1 MNTVFVSK
9 NLRKSKIKIFSKKKK
24 KNSKKRLTRK
34 VVCVKICRLSVEAV
48 MKLEKRIDKQARKN
62 TQVNFLDFCQRLRKV
77 NCKGKRD
84 RLNSRV

>member
-34 VVCVKICRLSVEAV
+34 VVCVKICRLSVETAL
-48 MKLEKRIDKQARKN
+48 KLEKRIDKQARK
-62 TQVNFLDFCQRLRKV
+62 THKSIFKKKAKKREKV
-77 NCKGKRD
+77 NCKEKETD
-84 RLNSRV
+84 

>member
-34 VVCVKICRLSVEAV
+34 VVCVKICRLSVETAL
-48 MKLEKRIDKQARKN
+48 KLEKRIDKQARK
-62 TQVNFLDFCQRLRKV
+62 THKSIFRFLPAVEKKSTVKEKETD
-77 NCKGKRD
+77 
-84 RLNSRV
+84 

>member
-34 VVCVKICRLSVEAV
+34 VVCVKICRLSVETAL
-48 MKLEKRIDKQARKN
+48 KLEKRIDKQARK
-62 TQVNFLDFCQRLRKV
+62 THKSIFRFLPAVEKSQL
-77 NCKGKRD
+77 
-84 RLNSRV
+84 